1 MQPPLAGSLF
11 ETIPS
16 VVTSIGRENTG
27 WHGCCSSCLSMM
39 IASPTRDLLPAVQPA
54 LPARGVPTLPRW
66 LPAARWAGRAAASL
80 LSRVPGVVERQL
92 PWRQT
97 GPVLGSLG
105 ARALPPATDRATVLA
120 IGAHPDDVEIGCG
133 GTLASH
139 VRHGDRV
146 VILTLSAGERA
157 GAPAVRSR
165 ESVASASRLGAELVL
180 ETLDDTRISEGPTT
194 IAAIET
200 VIARLD
206 PSAVYVHTESDRHQ
220 DHRNVHRA
228 AMVATRNVPSV
239 FCYQSPS
246 STTHFSPTRFVP
258 IAEQLSTKLQLLAL
272 YGSQSS
278 TKAYLA
284 PAVIEAT
291 AVYWSRF
298 ARASHVEPF
307 EVVREQAEI
316 K

>member
-1 MQPPLAGSLF
+1 M
-11 ETIPS
+11 
-16 VVTSIGRENTG
+16 
-27 WHGCCSSCLSMM
+27 
-39 IASPTRDLLPAVQPA
+39 
-54 LPARGVPTLPRW
+54 
-66 LPAARWAGRAAASL
+66 
-80 LSRVPGVVERQL
+80 
-92 PWRQT
+92 
-97 GPVLGSLG
+97 
-105 ARALPPATDRATVLA
+105 
-120 IGAHPDDVEIGCG
+120 
-133 GTLASH
+133 
-139 VRHGDRV
+139 
-146 VILTLSAGERA
+146 VILTLTAGERA
-157 GAPAVRSR
+157 GEATVRSR
-165 ESVASASRLGAELVL
+165 ESAASASRLGAELVL

-194 IAAIET
+194 IGAIEA
-200 VIARLD
+200 VISGLD
-206 PSAVYVHTESDRHQ
+206 PSVVYVHTEADRHQ

-258 IAEQLSTKLQLLAL
+258 IAEQLSTKLQLLEL